1 MSHAA
6 PTIDAAFAQ
15 RVAQLGTET
24 VFAVSAEAA
33 ALAAEGKTVYPFHLG
48 DLNLA
53 TPENI
58 VQASLAAIRAGKTTY
73 CPNAGIPQL
82 REALAADVGRARGL
96 AYAAENVSV
105 QPGGKP
111 VIAKFLLTLMDPG
124 DEVLYPNPGF
134 PIYGSMIEFLGG
146 VAVPYAYLEESDG
159 FRLDLEGIARAIT
172 PRTRLLILNDL
183 HNPTA
188 AECSPGEL
196 ERLAELVREHDLL
209 VLADE
214 AYFDVRFEGASR
226 SLVSLPGMQERC
238 VILYTFSKK
247 YAMTGWRLGAAIG
260 PKPIIDVITTLNVN
274 IESCPNHFVQYGAV
288 AALTDE
294 QSGPARDDGD
304 AQGAPRRGSRHPEL
318 DAGYPLPDA
327 RDHVLP
333 VPQCHG
339 CREAHGLRR
348 PRELPPPG
356 PRPHRRVVLHPAS
369 LRPRLRGR
377 GPVLLAPRLLGR
389 QHRADPGRPR
399 QAQGVHRELQLIS
412 GGDNTMKDLPTSV
425 LNSRLTLLSEEK
437 CQAIYDAALTIIAE
451 IGMTVPHAVARE
463 LLVGAG
469 ATVEGEDL
477 VRIPRELVA
486 KARETVPSMI
496 PVHDRNGEL
505 AMQLGG
511 YNSFFGTGSDLM
523 SIYDFETRERRQSV
537 LADIGRMAHLCDGLP
552 NIDFIMS
559 AAHPHDVDGLR
570 LLPRVLPRHGEQ
582 HHQADGHDGRR
593 RRRHRSHV
601 EDRLRVP
608 RRRRGAARQAVLHPV
623 RRAGQPAAARPRG
636 PRQAALLRRL
646 GHPADLLA
654 GADRRRHGA
663 DHPRRAH
670 RPGGRRVAL
679 RRGHPPAPQARL
691 AAASPAWARSSST

>member
-1 MSHAA
+1 MNPRV
-6 PTIDAAFAQ
+6 PTADLAFAR

-82 REALAADVGRARGL
+82 REALAADVGGARGL
-96 AYAAENVSV
+96 VYAAENVAV

-111 VIAKFLLTLMDPG
+111 VIAKFQLALMDPG

-159 FRLDLEGIARAIT
+159 FRLDLEGIERAIT

-188 AECSPGEL
+188 AECTPEEL
-196 ERLAELVREHDLL
+196 ERLAELVLEHDLL

-294 QSGPARDDGD
+294 QSGPRRMMATLKGRRDV
-304 AQGAPRRGSRHPEL
+304 A
-318 DAGYPLPDA
+318 
-327 RDHVLP
+327 
-333 VPQCHG
+333 
-339 CREAHGLRR
+339 
-348 PRELPPPG
+348 
-356 PRPHRRVVLHPAS
+356 
-369 LRPRLRGR
+369 
-377 GPVLLAPRLLGR
+377 LGILN
-389 QHRADPGRPR
+389 ATP
-399 QAQGVHRELQLIS
+399 GVHCLTPETTFYLYPNVTGAVKLTGCVDHESFRRL
-412 GGDNTMKDLPTSV
+412 V
-425 LNSRLTLLSEEK
+425 LDHTGVSFCTRLHFGH
-437 CQAIYDAALTIIAE
+437 AL
-451 IGMTVPHAVARE
+451 
-463 LLVGAG
+463 
-469 ATVEGEDL
+469 EGED
-477 VRIPRELVA
+477 
-486 KARETVPSMI
+486 
-496 PVHDRNGEL
+496 
-505 AMQLGG
+505 Q
-511 YNSFFGTGSDLM
+511 Y
-523 SIYDFETRERRQSV
+523 Y
-537 LADIGRMAHLCDGLP
+537 
-552 NIDFIMS
+552 
-559 AAHPHDVDGLR
+559 LR
-570 LLPRVLPRHGEQ
+570 LAYSGVSTAQIQEG
-582 HHQADGHDGRR
+582 
-593 RRRHRSHV
+593 
-601 EDRLRVP
+601 
-608 RRRRGAARQAVLHPV
+608 
-623 RRAGQPAAARPRG
+623 
-636 PRQAALLRRL
+636 L
-646 GHPADLLA
+646 GKLKAFIE
-654 GADRRRHGA
+654 
-663 DHPRRAH
+663 
-670 RPGGRRVAL
+670 
-679 RRGHPPAPQARL
+679 
-691 AAASPAWARSSST
+691 SYN